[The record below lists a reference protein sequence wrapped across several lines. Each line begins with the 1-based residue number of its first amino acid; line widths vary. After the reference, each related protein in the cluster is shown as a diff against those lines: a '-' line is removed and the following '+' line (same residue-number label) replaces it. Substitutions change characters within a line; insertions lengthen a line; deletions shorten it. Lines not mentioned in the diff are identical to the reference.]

1 MKKRFHIS
9 IVLLI
14 LLSFVAAPVHSF
26 ALPECHYK
34 HNDYTGEDL
43 YKPGSREASYVD
55 YVQGVWKCDTRLSGG
70 GGLCGRWSNEVR
82 NVFGSSFREKNY
94 YGLRFNRENFL
105 SVCKGC
111 KPGTKLVL
119 GQAKYENGTLSHAII
134 LFKVTSKEVWWA
146 DCNWN
151 HDNVVHYRHG
161 TVKDFINFYHYKSS
175 KYSYL
180 HFVVRITKDRYYS
193 KPNIATANTVKDGT
207 ARIVWTRTSWARK
220 YYVYRASSKK
230 GKFSRIAETKACSY
244 TDESAK
250 RGKLYYYKVAAIDK
264 NGKKTWSRKVSN
276 RTRLDRPRTSLKYL
290 KGKTGRLVW
299 KAVPDADYYVVYRKY
314 DGGKWKKIKKTKRTY
329 YSGSLIKPGKRYWYK
344 IQARRTNG
352 KYSISR
358 CSAWITT
365 MDYAWV
371 P

>member
-55 YVQGVWKCDTRLSGG
+55 YVQGTWKCDTKLAGG
-70 GGLCGRWSNEVR
+70 GGLCGRWSNLVR
-82 NVFGSSFREKNY
+82 GVFGTSFREKNY

-119 GQAKYENGTLSHAII
+119 GQAKYENGTLSHAIV

-193 KPNIATANTVKDGT
+193 KPKIATANTVKDGT
-207 ARIVWTRTSWARK
+207 ARIVWTR
-220 YYVYRASSKK
+220 AS
-230 GKFSRIAETKACSY
+230 
-244 TDESAK
+244 
-250 RGKLYYYKVAAIDK
+250 
-264 NGKKTWSRKVSN
+264 
-276 RTRLDRPRTSLKYL
+276 
-290 KGKTGRLVW
+290 
-299 KAVPDADYYVVYRKY
+299 
-314 DGGKWKKIKKTKRTY
+314 
-329 YSGSLIKPGKRYWYK
+329 
-344 IQARRTNG
+344 
-352 KYSISR
+352 
-358 CSAWITT
+358 
-365 MDYAWV
+365 
-371 P
+371 